1 MKAENMVCCLL
12 AAGVIAADQAAKASV
27 KKNVK
32 PGEKKYLSPKTGRTI
47 EINHV
52 KNYGM
57 AGNVGEESPDMV
69 KKISLGMTAATAAAL
84 AVTDISAA
92 VVENSGTIAV
102 RRSSAAAGN
111 SGVITGK
118 YGGEK
123 LMKKAALAIRKAG
136 LSLALGGAVSN
147 CIDRFRDGYVTDY
160 ITVHTKEGGTQ
171 SDRTSFNI
179 ADAGI
184 IAGLGLTLLSL
195 PDQSGKTAKTRKKKN

>member
-1 MKAENMVCCLL
+1 MSMKAENVVCCLL
-12 AAGVIAADQAAKASV
+12 TAGVIAADQAAKASV
-27 KKNVK
+27 KKK
-32 PGEKKYLSPKTGRTI
+32 IRPGEKRYLSPKTGRTI

-84 AVTDISAA
+84 AVSGIGESAA
-92 VVENSGTIAV
+92 EKHGK
-102 RRSSAAAGN
+102 SAGAEKA
-111 SGVITGK
+111 K
-118 YGGEK
+118 Y
-123 LMKKAALAIRKAG
+123 ALRKAG

-147 CIDRFRDGYVTDY
+147 CIDRFRDGCVTDY

-184 IAGLGLTLLSL
+184 AAGLGLTLLSCV
-195 PDQSGKTAKTRKKKN
+195 DSSKAAATGKKTRTKKQRRQYRFMP

>member
-12 AAGVIAADQAAKASV
+12 AAGVVAADQAAKASV

-69 KKISLGMTAATAAAL
+69 KKISLGMTAATAASL
-84 AVTDISAA
+84 AVSGIGESAA
-92 VVENSGTIAV
+92 EKHGK
-102 RRSSAAAGN
+102 SAGA
-111 SGVITGK
+111 
-118 YGGEK
+118 
-123 LMKKAALAIRKAG
+123 KKAKYALRKAG

-147 CIDRFRDGYVTDY
+147 CIDRFRDGCVTDY